1 MVLYQYCLSQDPKH
15 AIEKW
20 SAFAGAVILPAGKG
34 FPGTRTGD
42 SEATTDKKAVFFAT
56 AGEKG
61 VVKIWSAATAQC
73 VYEQQGLGSI
83 QAGNYVELGLMAGG
97 AGLMAA
103 SADCNLHFFAP
114 QVMTLWILAWCCAVF
129 LLHMSK
135 RNLTVARGARFMAA
149 SADCNL
155 HFFAPQVW

>member
-1 MVLYQYCLSQDPKH
+1 MGPKH
-15 AIEKW
+15 SIKW
-20 SAFAGAVILPAGKG
+20 NASAGAVVLPAGKG
-34 FPGTRTGD
+34 FPGTRSSD
-42 SEATTDKKAVFFAT
+42 SEPTTDKKAVFFAT

-83 QAGNYVELGLMAGG
+83 QAGNYVELGLTAGG

-114 QVMTLWILAWCCAVF
+114 QVW
-129 LLHMSK
+129 
-135 RNLTVARGARFMAA
+135 
-149 SADCNL
+149 
-155 HFFAPQVW
+155 